1 MIAHQ
6 TSDRSGWQEK
16 AAELGPGGFV

>member
-16 AAELGPGGFV
+16 AAELGAGGFV